1 MFDGRNPAVVGTTDQ
16 SASWRESIRVPG
28 ERVSASW
35 AEYPRPWR
43 ESIRVPGERASA
55 SWRESILVPR
65 GPRNELRT
73 PISVDV
79 QLCRQ
84 IQSAWRRTC
93 RTQTQLCGE
102 DVCVERGMLRNSLCF
117 SAYIWLSRGRS
128 VWQVCWG
135 LSCSAVVGKNSP
147 CGALDARVDNWIQDN
162 RP

>member
-1 MFDGRNPAVVGTTDQ
+1 MCDGRNPAVVGTTDQ
-16 SASWRESIRVPG
+16 SASWLESIRVLAREYLRPGQSIRVPG

-102 DVCVERGMLRNSLCF
+102 DVCVERGMLRNIVVFQRLHLVESWTFRVASVLGSQLLC
-117 SAYIWLSRGRS
+117 RGRE
-128 VWQVCWG
+128 
-135 LSCSAVVGKNSP
+135 K
-147 CGALDARVDNWIQDN
+147 
-162 RP
+162 